1 MIFKTIT
8 KYLLFLFV
16 ICLGFSGAYAQ
27 DPPGGQG
34 DPPTSK
40 FGGLQISRT
49 DLIKQIVSSDSSFVF
64 KETGKVDGM
73 PIFSATSINGA
84 HVEIIG
90 TENNM
95 RQAKWTMLFS
105 KDGPANRA
113 AFIRI
118 GYFLTLVCLLK
129 KEVLFWYNQQL
140 ESLLKMVSSSDP
152 TPTAS
157 TVINADTFTCTYLKA
172 VKGISVTVTD

>member
-1 MIFKTIT
+1 MILKTIT
-8 KYLLFLFV
+8 KYAVLLFV
-16 ICLGFSGAYAQ
+16 ICLEFNNAYCQ
-27 DPPGGQG
+27 GPPYGQG

-40 FGGLQISRT
+40 FGGLQISRS
-49 DLIKQIVSSDSSFVF
+49 DLIKQLVLSDSSFVF
-64 KETGKVDGM
+64 KETGKVDDM
-73 PIFSATSINGA
+73 PIFSATGINGA
-84 HVEIIG
+84 HVEIVA

-140 ESLLKMVSSSDP
+140 ESLLKMVTSSDP

-157 TVINADTFTCTYLKA
+157 TVINADKFTFTYLRA
-172 VKGISVTVTD
+172 ENGVCVTVTD